1 MTSVATAEFTDT
13 MVQVNATAQELTDN
27 GFTQV
32 GTGPFIS
39 YPGEECAENGC
50 VTIAGTSGPLP
61 LKGFLEFQ
69 FEDFNLSEEFY
80 SGLLF
85 VLDISYENSGL
96 TRDIL
101 IDELNTETPIN
112 GVTAMT
118 PEEANTAE
126 VTCSFDSWMPAELLD
141 SVIFN
146 WTPDPPADHT
156 RPLAGLPLRLEPR
169 A

>member
-126 VTCSFDSWMPAELLD
+126 GTCSFDSWMPAELLD